1 MRFAAGRAQVLR
13 TCIELAN
20 QGYLA
25 GTGGNVALRVDGEH
39 FAVTPSAIDYYAMTD
54 ADICIVRL
62 SDHGQVEGRAKASVE
77 AGLHAAIFRSRPDCL
92 ASVHTH
98 QPVASAYTLLGRP
111 LDVREDPRRRL
122 LGSRVPCVG
131 YAPSGTPRLARRV
144 ARAFSPEAHAC
155 MMRNHGA
162 VCVGGALA
170 EATSRVAALEAECA
184 SFFLERAAARSPQDE
199 PRVQALVADT
209 LRAALAADPT
219 S

>member
-25 GTGGNVALRVDGEH
+25 GTGGNVALRVDREH
-39 FAVTPSAIDYYAMTD
+39 FAVTPSALDYYAMTD
-54 ADICIVRL
+54 ADICVVRL
-62 SDHGQVEGRAKASVE
+62 SDGAQIEGHAKASVE
-77 AGLHAAIFRSRPDCL
+77 AGLHAAILRARPDCL

-111 LDVREDPRRRL
+111 LDVREEGRRGL
-122 LGSRVPCVG
+122 LGARVPCVG

-144 ARAFSPEAHAC
+144 ARAFSPEAHVC

-162 VCVGGALA
+162 VCVGSTLA

-184 SFFLERAAARSPQDE
+184 SFFLRRATTRSPRDQGAE
-199 PRVQALVADT
+199 ALVTDT

-219 S
+219 T